1 VPTQVARTAKSATE
15 SERRV
20 LVLSGSKG
28 GCGKSTI
35 CRNVLV
41 AAKQAGLSAIGIDM
55 DRQATLTKWAER
67 RQHARVAVPECV
79 SVDVFPARVTGW
91 EDALSDATSA
101 DLIVVD
107 TAPSVEEH
115 MASVLALCRAATL
128 TVVPTGSTDDD
139 LDSVIPW
146 MKTLLAG
153 GIRAEFVLNKV
164 NARTRSFTAAT
175 ARLNKAGRI
184 CPVNI
189 PQLEDIHMPNGRG
202 FVPLDFDR
210 AKAIEPLD
218 AVWTYLRREVGL

>member
-1 VPTQVARTAKSATE
+1 M
-15 SERRV
+15 
-20 LVLSGSKG
+20 SGSKG

-55 DRQATLTKWAER
+55 DRQATLAKWAER
-67 RQHARVAVPECV
+67 RQQARVAVPECV
-79 SVDVFPARVTGW
+79 AVEVFPARVTVW
-91 EDALSDATSA
+91 EDALSQAGA
-101 DLIVVD
+101 AELVVVD

-146 MKTLLAG
+146 MKTLLSG
-153 GIRAEFVLNKV
+153 SVRAEFVLNKV
-164 NARTRSFTAAT
+164 NPRTRSFTAAT

-189 PQLEDIHMPNGRG
+189 PQLEDIHLPNGRG

-218 AVWTYLRREVGL
+218 AVWTYLRREIGL